1 MHTAIVAIE
10 MPKEDEKWL
19 AFLNTTGDLT
29 KRHSFQTLA
38 ANIWQIDF
46 QASPVD
52 FAQLIVAAARLG
64 LVYRILPFDAAP
76 QWLPVGNNPKT
87 I

>member
-1 MHTAIVAIE
+1 MHSAIVAIE

-38 ANIWQIDF
+38 ANVWQIDF
-46 QASPVD
+46 QSSPGD
-52 FAQLIVAAARLG
+52 FAHLVAAAVRHG
-64 LVYRILPFDAAP
+64 LAYKILPFDAAP
-76 QWLPVGNNPKT
+76 QWLPAR
-87 I
+87 